1 LLNNTQTRKIRK
13 TRSDR
18 GEWVPAF
25 LAALKGHGIVRL
37 ACQQA
42 QIERRNV
49 YAYRDKDED
58 FAKLWE
64 EAIEEA
70 TDTLVAIARQRA
82 MQGSDRLLEF
92 LLRSHRPEVY
102 RERFDVAQKVNHDF
116 VVDITEAISFTT
128 GDRDGTAG

>member
-1 LLNNTQTRKIRK
+1 VLNDSHSAKRRK
-13 TRSDR
+13 TRRDK

-42 QIERRNV
+42 QVERRNV
-49 YAYRDKDED
+49 YAYRDKNED

-116 VVDITEAISFTT
+116 VVDITEAISFAS
-128 GDRDGTAG
+128 GGRDETAG